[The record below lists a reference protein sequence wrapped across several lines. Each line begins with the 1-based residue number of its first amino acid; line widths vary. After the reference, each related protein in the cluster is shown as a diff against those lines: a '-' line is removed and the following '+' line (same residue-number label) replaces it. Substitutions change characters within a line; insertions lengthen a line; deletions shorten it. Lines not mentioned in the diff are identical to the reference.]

1 MSGRLWRSVRACVES
16 SAPSAS
22 AFPQALH
29 ANPLPSA
36 LREVKIETIDH
47 TECVDDYSS
56 LELTVTDRMFCGM
69 GAGKDSC
76 QVRRQAVTSVAS
88 PVGFGLDR
96 LQALRCRNNTRVGLP
111 KRIPCKLGE
120 GWLGCYQL
128 VLRVR

>member
-88 PVGFGLDR
+88 PVGLVWIGSGLQVQEQYAGR
-96 LQALRCRNNTRVGLP
+96 PAKAHPL
-111 KRIPCKLGE
+111 
-120 GWLGCYQL
+120 
-128 VLRVR
+128 